1 MQRKHLV
8 ATSLLLGGLM
18 LGHGAMA
25 AEPAPDYDLTA
36 NLELTSNYMWRGQS
50 LSGDQ
55 AAVQGGVDWQ
65 MNNGFYL
72 GTWISNVAG
81 GYEQDWYGG
90 YGFRTD
96 EVVWDVGYILYTYP
110 VQDNLTFGEAYA
122 NLTWRMLNGG
132 IALTLNADDDAGN
145 PADSGDVF
153 LYIGATWN
161 VSGIDLGGTIGNYSR
176 GRSGVDNYSYL
187 ELFMRKND
195 FQFRFAKNSLDS
207 PEGDYRF
214 WLSYEMD
221 FDLR

>member
-1 MQRKHLV
+1 MQRKHVV

-18 LGHGAMA
+18 LGQGAMA

-36 NLELTSNYMWRGQS
+36 NLGLTSNYMWRGTT
-50 LSGDQ
+50 LSADQ
-55 AAVQGGVDWQ
+55 AAIQGGVDWQ

-122 NLTWRMLNGG
+122 NLSWRMLNGG
-132 IALTLNADDDAGN
+132 IALTLNADDDANN

-153 LYIGATWN
+153 LYIGGTWT

-176 GRSGVDNYSYL
+176 GRNGFDNYSYL

-195 FQFRFAKNSLDS
+195 FGFRFAKNSLDS

-214 WLSYEMD
+214 WLTYEMD